1 MADLICP
8 NDSKVR
14 FKMEVKKPSVLVLVC
29 ALIMTIFSVAAL
41 SQEGATESAPPPDR
55 IVLKN
60 GSTILGTVTAT
71 RDGVVS
77 VDTDFAGSLEIAQD
91 QIVAMQTAT
100 PAIIQL
106 ADGRVLDEQPIVIED
121 EKIIAGSG
129 ASYALTDL
137 AVVNP
142 EPYELGIGY
151 KWSGLANFAWAI
163 ERGNSDTDELDYR
176 LDTQW
181 LSADDRYTVRLNGEI
196 DEANEQKSADNWTVI
211 GKYDY
216 FLEAENWYVGLNA
229 AAKQD
234 EFADL
239 DLRYYVGPYVG
250 HQIFDTDLVFLEAEL
265 GLAYVNEDF
274 ITAPDQDY
282 PGANWNV
289 NASSNYLGG
298 NSRLYLGHVGI
309 WNLDETTDIIL
320 NTTIGLAFPLLYNFE
335 AAAEILLEYDSGAVE
350 GIEELDQTYSL
361 RIGYTW

>member
-1 MADLICP
+1 
-8 NDSKVR
+8 
-14 FKMEVKKPSVLVLVC
+14 MEVKKPSALSFVC
-29 ALIMTIFSVAAL
+29 ALLMIFFSVAAL
-41 SQEGATESAPPPDR
+41 SQEEATEPATPPDR

-77 VDTDFAGSLEIAQD
+77 IDTDFAGSLEIAQD
-91 QIVAMQTAT
+91 QIVAMQMAA
-100 PAIIQL
+100 PAVIQL
-106 ADGRVLDEQPIVIED
+106 ADGRVLDEQPIVVED

-151 KWSGLANFAWAI
+151 QWSGLANFAWAI
-163 ERGNSDTDELDYR
+163 ERGNTETDELDYR

-181 LSADDRYTVRLNGEI
+181 LSDDDRYTILINGEV
-196 DEANEQKSADNWTVI
+196 DEANDQKIADNWSVT

-216 FLEAENWYVGLNA
+216 FLQSNEWYVGVNA
-229 AAKQD
+229 SAEQD

-239 DLRYYVGPYVG
+239 DLRYYLGPYVG
-250 HQIFDTDLVFLEAEL
+250 HQFFDTDLVFLEAEL

-274 ITAPDQDY
+274 FTAPDQDY
-282 PGANWNV
+282 AGANWSV
-289 NASSNYLGG
+289 NGSSQYLGG
-298 NSRLYLGHVGI
+298 DSRLYLAHVGI
-309 WNLDETTDIIL
+309 WNLEATTDLIL
-320 NTTIGLAFPLLYNFE
+320 NTTIGLAFPLLFNLE

-350 GIEELDQTYSL
+350 GIEKLDQTYSF